1 MEGSDS
7 ATTNHTKN
15 SLKFE
20 VESSLHFFFYGM
32 GAQLT
37 AGPACV
43 QEETIQPCRLLGH
56 KLLKKRQWSQPHLHV
71 YKKRPVNLV
80 GCFTTISLG
89 KGNGQKGRLPHV

>member
-37 AGPACV
+37 AGPSCV

-56 KLLKKRQWSQPHLHV
+56 KTP
-71 YKKRPVNLV
+71 
-80 GCFTTISLG
+80 
-89 KGNGQKGRLPHV
+89 